1 MEFSLHEQRT
11 LARIEEELSTD
22 HRLTGLT
29 RILGARSKRWRRLK
43 SLGCRLR
50 HPRQDVAF
58 ASTHHRHVLDTRPL
72 LALTILL
79 TVVCA
84 AVLITS
90 VVIGIGTLVVFA
102 AVVLPLPPALALL
115 AYLRLRRADR
125 PRRPRRT

>member
-11 LARIEEELSTD
+11 LARIEEELSGD
-22 HRLTGLT
+22 RRLSGLA
-29 RILGARSKRWRRLK
+29 RIVGSNKSRRWRRLK
-43 SLGCRLR
+43 ALGCRLR

-84 AVLITS
+84 AVVITS
-90 VVIGIGTLVVFA
+90 LVLDIGTLVVVA
-102 AVVLPLPPALALL
+102 AVVLPLPPALAFV
-115 AYLRLRRADR
+115 AYLRLRRAG
-125 PRRPRRT
+125 RRSR